1 MTQSQ
6 SGTSRTSQEPF
17 LNQLELA
24 CVYDILTEISF
35 FCWFSLGLNSGKG
48 FLTGSVFLYWFLLVF
63 DLFCC
68 L

>member
-6 SGTSRTSQEPF
+6 SGTSRASQEPF

-35 FCWFSLGLNSGKG
+35 FLLV
-48 FLTGSVFLYWFLLVF
+48 LTGSEWWQRVSNRFGFSLLVLTGF
-63 DLFCC
+63 
-68 L
+68 